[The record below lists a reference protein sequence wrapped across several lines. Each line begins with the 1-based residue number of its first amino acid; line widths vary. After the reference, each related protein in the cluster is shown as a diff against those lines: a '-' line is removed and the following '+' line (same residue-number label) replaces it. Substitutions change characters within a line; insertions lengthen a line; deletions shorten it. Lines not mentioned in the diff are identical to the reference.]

1 MKKHL
6 KDLQD
11 NMINI
16 IKESDIE
23 IQYDFNNHPFF
34 KTMIYNKD
42 FKLLYYMDCKLTE
55 DTIKNDVVNIIDRYI
70 QIMYE
75 DLIKYTSNNDIKNTH
90 IRAIL
95 NKKLFSNIENLQY
108 FINSNNCKNILNQ
121 KVFVR
126 NIKKNCNAFLYEKI
140 DKCIVE
146 ENIKDKITSNM
157 LDAINSN
164 VDMIIGGFDF
174 IDKQHVIKYLE
185 KIDKLK
191 FLK

>member
-55 DTIKNDVVNIIDRYI
+55 DTIKNDVVNIIDRYLE
-70 QIMYE
+70 IMYQ
-75 DLIKYTSNNDIKNTH
+75 DLIKYTSSNDIKNTH
-90 IRAIL
+90 IRATL

-126 NIKKNCNAFLYEKI
+126 NIKKNCNTFLYEKI
-140 DKCIVE
+140 EKCIVE

-164 VDMIIGGFDF
+164 VDRIIGGFDF